1 MNLSEIKAAVDA
13 GKVVHYAMES
23 YTVKRDKLEQYW
35 IVHERGGRI
44 GLTWLDG
51 VTLNGK
57 ECDFFIAS
65 PYVVQV
71 NHAAVLRTDNI
82 EEVAQYLADN
92 GLEAATNIRNLPD
105 FKHIALSADG
115 DTVCGFVF
123 NNGGN

>member
-1 MNLSEIKAAVDA
+1 MNLSEIKAAVEA
-13 GKVVHYAMES
+13 GKVVHWSNEG
-23 YTVKRDKLEQYW
+23 YTVKGDL
-35 IVHERGGRI
+35 IVHHSGSAI
-44 GLTWLDG
+44 GLTWADG

-71 NHAAVLRTDNI
+71 NHAVALRTDSI
-82 EEVAQYLADN
+82 EEIAQYLAAN

-105 FKHIALSADG
+105 FKHVALSADG
-115 DTVCGFVF
+115 ETVCGFVF